1 MQLNLAI
8 YTPSNYILASKIDK
22 YIDIAEK
29 KGKNLTQ
36 AGREQGG
43 PGIKRLY
50 GDYVISLEKNDMG
63 R

>member
-1 MQLNLAI
+1 MAAAVGVD
-8 YTPSNYILASKIDK
+8 TPPLIHLWGVPCVISRKAD
-22 YIDIAEK
+22 
-29 KGKNLTQ
+29 

-50 GDYVISLEKNDMG
+50 GDYVKSLEKNDMG